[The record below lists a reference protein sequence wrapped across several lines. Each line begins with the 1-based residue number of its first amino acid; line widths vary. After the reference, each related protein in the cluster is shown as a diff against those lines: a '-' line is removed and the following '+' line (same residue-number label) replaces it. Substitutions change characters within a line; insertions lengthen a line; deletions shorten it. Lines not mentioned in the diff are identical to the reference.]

1 MTNDV
6 VLAGDPQ
13 STKSS
18 VPVVAIQ
25 GNSMIRQ
32 LIRDDAVVVIVVVQA
47 KRRRLPRKAQILDHL
62 GSIGLDLEATK
73 VTLITNGPALMGT
86 IIAVES
92 LVAEDH
98 ALSGRHDLDESPT
111 VLC

>member
-1 MTNDV
+1 
-6 VLAGDPQ
+6 
-13 STKSS
+13 
-18 VPVVAIQ
+18 
-25 GNSMIRQ
+25 MIRQ
-32 LIRDDAVVVIVVVQA
+32 LIGDNAVVVIVVVQA
-47 KRRRLPRKAQILDHL
+47 KLRRLPRKAQILNDL

-73 VTLITNGPALMGT
+73 VTLVTNRPALMGT

-98 ALSGRHDLDESPT
+98 ALSSRHYLDESPA